1 MLQLQSFVYNYFIN
15 EYVPNTN
22 NDPTLA
28 QLVERRTVV
37 GLTQLSLG
45 HWFESGRSDLF
56 LFPFFM
62 IKRCELYRLC

>member
-37 GLTQLSLG
+37 GLLSY
-45 HWFESGRSDLF
+45 
-56 LFPFFM
+56 P
-62 IKRCELYRLC
+62 